1 MGRMRGVVERPGGL
15 RYDEEVLDPA
25 EEQRLVGQFERLDFH
40 EVSMRG
46 QVARRTVRHFGFE
59 YGYESWQLVPGDP
72 LPAYLVPL
80 RDRCAALAGLD
91 PSALAQ
97 TLVTRYPAGSSIGW
111 HRDAPVFGP
120 VVAGVSLLSSC
131 LLRFQRGTG
140 KAREVFEQPLAPRS
154 GYVLAGAARSSWQHS
169 IPPVADLR
177 YSVTFR
183 TLRAPRST
191 G

>member
-1 MGRMRGVVERPGGL
+1 MGRMRGVVERPEGL
-15 RYDEEVLDPA
+15 RYHEEVLDPA
-25 EEQRLVGQFERLDFH
+25 EEQRLVGQFERMDFH

-72 LPAYLVPL
+72 LPAELVPL

-120 VVAGVSLLSSC
+120 VVVGVSLLSSC
-131 LLRFQRGTG
+131 LLRFQRATG
-140 KAREVFEQPLAPRS
+140 KDRQVFEQPLAARS

-183 TLRAPRST
+183 TLRADRRQ
-191 G
+191 